1 MDVTSFKSTLQE
13 LLDSDIANL
22 KLYATTKQGDT
33 KKVSISS
40 DVSDSLLELFKNN
53 ITDMFLNEEKEY
65 RLKPIEQSNT
75 EEAKAYYYFTNQ
87 TIYEK
92 LEKLH
97 GFNGAQDEE
106 IFNFENTNLNDIET
120 FYISIAT
127 EEKSITL
134 YKKNYPINLLKR
146 GKTLFFTKSATTID
160 EFKNDILKID
170 QSFQFIACDEHVI
183 IANLSMLEKQLGYD
197 TVITQK
203 AREIVNTIASLGFLE
218 DIVKLQE
225 MTGSTRIAK
234 KLNLIKE
241 SQVFSIMQT
250 DVEKVKIFISKIED
264 LKKSLKFNSE
274 NKLQVNS
281 KIGVEKFLKLLDDDY
296 LKSEL
301 TENVYD
307 SLSKEKV

>member
-1 MDVTSFKSTLQE
+1 MNVTSFKSTLQE
-13 LLDSDIANL
+13 VLDSEVANL
-22 KLYATTKQGDT
+22 KLYATTKQGHT
-33 KKVSISS
+33 KKVSIS
-40 DVSDSLLELFKNN
+40 DEVSDSLFELFKNN
-53 ITDMFLNEEKEY
+53 ITDMFLNEEKKY
-65 RLKPIEQSNT
+65 RLKPIEQSSE
-75 EEAKAYYYFTNQ
+75 EEAKAYYYFTSE

-92 LEKLH
+92 LEKLY
-97 GFNGAQDEE
+97 GFNCVQNEE
-106 IFNFENTNLNDIET
+106 IFNFEETNLNDIET

-127 EEKSITL
+127 EAKSITL

-146 GKTLFFTKSATTID
+146 GKTLFFTKSSTSID

-170 QSFQFIACDEHVI
+170 QSFQFIACDEHVV

-225 MTGSTRIAK
+225 MTDSTRIAK

-241 SQVFSIMQT
+241 SQVFSVIQT

-307 SLSKEKV
+307 SLNKEKV